1 MATKTERAALPTPS
15 PSPPSRAVV
24 LPTTS
29 TRRTRHEDQL
39 ARIAHAAE
47 HARLAHLAK
56 AVHTAAPTASATGAG
71 VKMLRYSFHVEHDER
86 GHKVLKR
93 VTVIVP
99 EVVGGKAAKGKGES
113 DDARTALRQRPV
125 SSFLFIPPQQTATA
139 ARTRARIAPPAR
151 RLSAPRLSNLSLLP
165 PAPPVPQFESTASS
179 RRSVAPA
186 PSEATMQ
193 RRRAAVTERTPAV
206 DPLCPGHGDGVE
218 RVPSGA
224 GIDRVAAWA
233 RDQSERVR
241 RKRGGQGLAAPCEDE
256 DQAGPAAR
264 TRGAKRQCRDDSLGE
279 RRGKAVE
286 PLRLV

>member
-1 MATKTERAALPTPS
+1 MATKFERASFPTPS

-24 LPTTS
+24 PPTTS
-29 TRRTRHEDQL
+29 TRRNRHEDQL

-56 AVHTAAPTASATGAG
+56 AVHAAAPTASTTGAG

-99 EVVGGKAAKGKGES
+99 EVVGGKAAKGES

-139 ARTRARIAPPAR
+139 ARPRARVAPPAR
-151 RLSAPRLSNLSLLP
+151 RLSAPRLSNLSLIP
-165 PAPPVPQFESTASS
+165 PAPPVPQFQSTASS
-179 RRSVAPA
+179 RRSVVPA
-186 PSEATMQ
+186 PSEATIQQ
-193 RRRAAVTERTPAV
+193 RRDAVAEQEPVV

-224 GIDRVAAWA
+224 GLDRVAAWA
-233 RDQSERVR
+233 RDQRERVR
-241 RKRGGQGLAAPCEDE
+241 RKRGGQGVAEPSEEDE
-256 DQAGPAAR
+256 ATAPAR
-264 TRGAKRQCRDDSLGE
+264 TRAAKRQRRDDSLGE
-279 RRGKAVE
+279 RRGKMVE

>member
-1 MATKTERAALPTPS
+1 MATKLEPAPLPTPS

-24 LPTTS
+24 LPTSS

-47 HARLAHLAK
+47 HARLAQLAK
-56 AVHTAAPTASATGAG
+56 AVHAARPTTSTTGAG
-71 VKMLRYSFHVEHDER
+71 VKMLRYSFHVEDDER
-86 GHKVLKR
+86 GHKVLER

-99 EVVGGKAAKGKGES
+99 EVVGGKTAKGEA

-125 SSFLFIPPQQTATA
+125 SSFLFISPQHTA
-139 ARTRARIAPPAR
+139 AAARPRARVAPPAR
-151 RLSAPRLSNLSLLP
+151 RLSGPLSSTLSLIP
-165 PAPPVPQFESTASS
+165 PAAPVPQFQSTASS

-193 RRRAAVTERTPAV
+193 RRRAAAALEPAPAV

-224 GIDRVAAWA
+224 GMDRVAAWA

-241 RKRGGQGLAAPCEDE
+241 RKRGGQGVAAPREE
-256 DQAGPAAR
+256 EEEAAAPAT
-264 TRGAKRQCRDDSLGE
+264 TRSGKRQRRGDSLSG
-279 RRGKAVE
+279 RRGKMVE
-286 PLRLV
+286 PLWLL